1 MAVRAVLAEKVQTAH
16 LLCKCGS
23 YSLVVRQGPTAR
35 VTHFSKTR

>member
-23 YSLVVRQGPTAR
+23 YSLVRQGPTAR